1 MSRDFSRALP
11 VSGAALIGR
20 GEHRIDR
27 HGAAM
32 RILVVGGGGREHAL
46 VWKLKQSPQV
56 KQLFAA
62 PGNGGIAELAECIDV
77 GPSEVRRL
85 ADFATTQGIDLTV
98 VGPELPLTL
107 GIVDEFESRGLRI
120 FGANRQAA
128 ILEGSKAF
136 AKRLMRKYKI
146 PTGFFQT
153 FDRAEDARRYIQ
165 DVGAPIVVKADGLA
179 SGKGAMV
186 CPTVKKALDAV
197 KLAMDDRIFG
207 DAGEKTVV
215 EEFLTGEEASFLAF
229 TDGETVV
236 PMASS
241 QDHKAV
247 FDNDKGPN
255 TGGMGAYSPAPVVTE
270 EIHRKIMD
278 KIMIPTVRAMAAEGR
293 PYRGV
298 LYAGVMIKNGEPR
311 VLEFNARFGDPE
323 AQPLLMRMETD
334 LVPILEA
341 VVERRLHEVEIRWRP
356 QPAVCV
362 VMASGGY
369 PGIHE
374 KGKVITGLR
383 AASRLKGVM
392 VFHAGTALHGGKVV
406 TNAGRV
412 LGVTALAKDIPDAMA
427 RAYRAVEKIR
437 WEGVH
442 YRTDIGRKALKR
454 GS

>member
-1 MSRDFSRALP
+1 
-11 VSGAALIGR
+11 
-20 GEHRIDR
+20 
-27 HGAAM
+27 
-32 RILVVGGGGREHAL
+32 
-46 VWKLKQSPQV
+46 V